1 MKIAL
6 DKKTIT
12 IGEVKEAKELQ
23 QSYGE
28 ALDNVILETMAIRA
42 SGQYGKLI
50 KIEKIQVTKN
60 RYELTIWATVILE
73 DFDKFIKT
81 SFDVLQADHLDLDH
95 YDNYT
100 RIYKIV
106 E

>member
-6 DKKTIT
+6 DKKVIT
-12 IGEVKEAKELQ
+12 LDEVKAAKVLQ
-23 QSYGE
+23 QSYSE
-28 ALDNVILETMAIRA
+28 ALDNAIMETMAIRA
-42 SGQYGKLI
+42 SGHYGKLI
-50 KIEKIQVTKN
+50 KIEEIQVTKN
-60 RYELTIWATVILE
+60 HFELTIWATVILE

-81 SFDVLQADHLDLDH
+81 SFDVLQADHFDLDH

>member
-6 DKKTIT
+6 DKKVIT
-12 IGEVKEAKELQ
+12 LDEVKEAKELQ
-23 QSYGE
+23 QSYAE
-28 ALDNVILETMAIRA
+28 ALDNAILETMAIRA
-42 SGQYGKLI
+42 SGQYGKLVKVEEI
-50 KIEKIQVTKN
+50 KVTKN
-60 RYELTIWATVILE
+60 HYQLTIWATVILE

-81 SFDVLQADHLDLDH
+81 SFDVLQADHFDLDH

>member
-6 DKKTIT
+6 DKKAIT
-12 IGEVKEAKELQ
+12 FEEVKEAKELQ

-28 ALDNVILETMAIRA
+28 ALDNATLETMAQRT
-42 SGQYGKLI
+42 SGQYGKFI
-50 KIEKIQVTKN
+50 KIEEIQVTKN
-60 RYELTIWATVILE
+60 HYKLTIWATVTLE

-81 SFDVLQADHLDLDH
+81 SFDILQADHFDLDH
-95 YDNYT
+95 YDNYR

-106 E
+106 D